1 MRDLA
6 LPYLMFSI
14 VLSLW
19 QGYRGFVFQHQFAK
33 HQKAKADESD
43 RKAKDEANRLSQQ
56 AGNPVREYCPGTES
70 TLQLVLTRSLADAWL
85 YFASSLIGFAALY
98 FAVEIVI
105 AMPAQRELSI
115 AKGTLGA
122 TLVAIAIVG
131 VTGQGPNILQQL
143 DKMWPFQNK

>member
-6 LPYLMFSI
+6 LPYLLFSI

-33 HQKAKADESD
+33 HQKAKADESN

-56 AGNPVREYCPGTES
+56 AGNPVPEHCPGTES
-70 TLQLVLTRSLADAWL
+70 TLQLVLTRSLADGWL
-85 YFASSLIGFAALY
+85 YLASSLIGFAAL
-98 FAVEIVI
+98 FFVVDIVI
-105 AMPAQRELSI
+105 AMPTQRELSI
-115 AKGTLGA
+115 GKGTLGTA
-122 TLVAIAIVG
+122 LVVIAIIG